1 MKLLV
6 VFCHPN
12 PESFNAAIC
21 TTAVAALE
29 AAGHDVRLI
38 DLYAENFNPVFS
50 REERASYIEQTH
62 RNVEGVADHVTAL
75 QAAEGLIVIYPTWYY
90 GPPAMLKGWLER
102 VYLPEIAFGL
112 SGSRHRP
119 IVGKLRNIRLF
130 VGITTS
136 GSPWWWLKV
145 VGDPGKSLFMKGLR
159 PLYARRCK
167 TRWLQLFSMNYV
179 TEAERKAFLAKV
191 QHTLSG
197 LTA

>member
-6 VFCHPN
+6 VYCHPN

-21 TTAVAALE
+21 ATAVNALR
-29 AAGHDVRLI
+29 AVGHAVTLI
-38 DLYAENFNPVFS
+38 DLYAQNFNPVFS
-50 REERASYIEQTH
+50 RRERETYLTNTQE
-62 RNVEGVADHVTAL
+62 NVAGVAEHVAAL
-75 QAAEGLIVIYPTWYY
+75 QACDGLIVIYPTWYY

-112 SGSRHRP
+112 SGSRHKP
-119 IVGKLRNIRLF
+119 IAGKLNNIRLF

-159 PLYARRCK
+159 PLYARMCK
-167 TRWLQLFSMNYV
+167 TLWLQLFSMNYV
-179 TEAERKAFLAKV
+179 TEAERKAFLARIERK
-191 QHTLSG
+191 LSG
-197 LTA
+197 IAA

>member
-6 VFCHPN
+6 VYCHPN

-21 TTAVAALE
+21 ATALNALR
-29 AAGHDVRLI
+29 AAGHEVKLI

-50 REERASYIEQTH
+50 RRERETYLTH
-62 RNVEGVADHVTAL
+62 TQENVAGVADHVSAL
-75 QAAEGLIVIYPTWYY
+75 QNCEGLIVIYPTWYY

-102 VYLPEIAFGL
+102 VYLPGVAFGL
-112 SGSRHRP
+112 SGTRHKP
-119 IVGKLRNIRLF
+119 IAGKLNNIRLF

-136 GSPWWWLKV
+136 GSPWWWLKM

-159 PLYARRCK
+159 PLYARMCK
-167 TRWLQLFSMNYV
+167 TLWLQLFSMNYV

-191 QHTLSG
+191 ERKLSG
-197 LTA
+197 IAA